1 MYVAFI
7 LNFMFCNL
15 AVWLQHTINQ
25 CEEEDIPLRVDDEA
39 EIRHR
44 RRKTEVLTRWR
55 LLWPTTDD
63 F

>member
-1 MYVAFI
+1 MTSYSARK
-7 LNFMFCNL
+7 
-15 AVWLQHTINQ
+15 QHIKNQ

-44 RRKTEVLTRWR
+44 RRKTEVLTRWC
-55 LLWPTTDD
+55 LLWPTADD